1 MQAKISGRAGGWI
14 VIRSKMLNEFR
25 LLQLLTSLT
34 FASRVSPS
42 AQFSAHASLC
52 RFWQPTLALRSADS
66 RDALD
71 F

>member
-34 FASRVSPS
+34 FASRVRPS
-42 AQFSAHASLC
+42 AQFSAHARLC
-52 RFWQPTLALRSADS
+52 RF
-66 RDALD
+66 
-71 F
+71 